1 MQTTQPEHI
10 AEGTTMSTLSILNAK
25 PSDSG
30 KYTCKPAQLE
40 QASVNLHVLEC
51 KYHLLAPEIVV

>member
-1 MQTTQPEHI
+1 LISDEAI
-10 AEGTTMSTLSILNAK
+10 KFNDDDDRSTLSILNAK

-40 QASVNLHVLEC
+40 QVPTASKLSVSVADGVA
-51 KYHLLAPEIVV
+51 KIS